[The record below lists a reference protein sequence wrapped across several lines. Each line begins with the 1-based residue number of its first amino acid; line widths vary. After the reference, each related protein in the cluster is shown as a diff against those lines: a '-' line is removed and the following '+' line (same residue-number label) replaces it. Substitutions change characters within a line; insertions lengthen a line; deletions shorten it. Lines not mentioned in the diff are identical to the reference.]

1 MPGKIAKS
9 GPRPAFGLPEALAAV
24 HTSRLSCGKAGK
36 TRIYT
41 PIRASFGE
49 SQLNFYNDDHSII
62 GGSTLTSNIT
72 GGCYGNHSARS
83 RAA

>member
-49 SQLNFYNDDHSII
+49 SEINEPSYLLSTTAWAARRLCYNQERDEQ
-62 GGSTLTSNIT
+62 
-72 GGCYGNHSARS
+72 R
-83 RAA
+83 